1 MRYTWIPTI
10 VLHLLPILTVL
21 LTWSKPWTTA
31 LERMVRVQVIAS
43 VLYVPACSLCMRLD
57 CPGFSLSQLSL
68 ADLFAPLEG
77 EGLLLYGG
85 FLVSAAVVTALAA
98 FLRRRWTET

>member
-85 FLVSAAVVTALAA
+85 FLVTAAVVTALSA
-98 FLRRRWTET
+98 FLRRKWKNM

>member
-1 MRYTWIPTI
+1 MRYSWIPTI
-10 VLHLLPILTVL
+10 VLHLLPILSVL
-21 LTWSKPWTTA
+21 LTWNKPWTTA